1 LSAVRIGAAVVLVA
15 AAAIL
20 ACVAADVLSWRG
32 AIQNGDR
39 EFVRSPADA
48 RWSADTVLPPGSAR
62 WLLDLGVPLRFRGAE
77 QRFAALSAEGR
88 GYDNGVSATRSRGEL
103 EAVLA
108 ELGRAEDGAI
118 ASQAENLLGILA
130 YSDSRQ
136 TGPIAAAPVDQ
147 SVAAFQAAVRLD
159 PTNTDAKFNLEL
171 LLRQLVAKGAREGP
185 SSDNDGQSKGRRG
198 AGGGLP
204 GRGY

>member
-1 LSAVRIGAAVVLVA
+1 VRALRPVAVVVLVA

-20 ACVAADVLSWRG
+20 ALLAADVLSWRD
-32 AIQNGDR
+32 AMQRGDR
-39 EFVRSPADA
+39 AFAGSPANA
-48 RWSADTVLPPGSAR
+48 TWAADTVLPSDTAR
-62 WLLDLGVPLRFRGAE
+62 WLLDLDVPLRFRDAE
-77 QRFAALSAEGR
+77 QRYAVLSAEGR
-88 GYDNGVSATRSRGEL
+88 GYDNGVTASRSRGEL

-108 ELGRAEDGAI
+108 ELGRSDDHVI

-159 PTNTDAKFNLEL
+159 PTNADAKVNLEL
-171 LLRQLVAKGAREGP
+171 LLRELVAKGVRQGP
-185 SSDNDGQSKGRRG
+185 SSSSDGPSKGRRG